1 MTFQEFIE
9 KYQKVPVEEYPNKV
23 LQKVPVPLV
32 SCRVSTYQH
41 AQFIR
46 QCLDG
51 ILMQKTNF
59 PFEILIGEDES
70 SDGTREICI
79 EYAQKYPDI
88 IRLFLHSRENNIL
101 NDGHPTARFQ
111 GTYTIYHIRGKYQAI
126 CEGDDYWTD
135 PLKLQKQVDILNS
148 NNEIGLVFSDYSIL
162 FQESNFVVKSAQGA
176 KKAWLI
182 NRNYTIYEKL
192 LMDSFIGTLT
202 VMFRQSF
209 LDGSDIKVLTE
220 SKWIMGDR
228 LLWLLLS
235 RKTQFYYLDE
245 VTAMYRRNQGSIS
258 NVDKDDT
265 SFFKHSYQIRFYFI
279 QQYGCSKKVKFIVER
294 DYFKG
299 LIARHFQYYRKK
311 DVDTAFYNLKKMNA
325 LNFKDYYFFIGTRS
339 FFLHGIFSFTLKVYN
354 KIFQ

>member
-1 MTFQEFIE
+1 MIDVCERLLVSVCCITYNHE
-9 KYQKVPVEEYPNKV
+9 KYIHD
-23 LQKVPVPLV
+23 
-32 SCRVSTYQH
+32 T
-41 AQFIR
+41 IR
-46 QCLDG
+46 GFLY
-51 ILMQKTNF
+51 QKTSFQVEFLIHDDASTDNTQSIVRDLVGSDERFKLILRTENIKSTGAKVF
-59 PFEILIGEDES
+59 PILIDM
-70 SDGTREICI
+70 
-79 EYAQKYPDI
+79 A
-88 IRLFLHSRENNIL
+88 
-101 NDGHPTARFQ
+101 
-111 GTYTIYHIRGKYQAI
+111 RGKYLAF

-176 KKAWLI
+176 KISWLI
-182 NRNYTIYEKL
+182 NKNYTIYEKL

-202 VMFRQSF
+202 VMFRKSF
-209 LDGSDIKVLTE
+209 LDGNDIKVLTE

-258 NVDKDDT
+258 NVEKDDT
-265 SFFKHSYQIRFYFI
+265 SFFNQSYQIRFYFI
-279 QQYGCSKKVKFIVER
+279 QQYGCSKEVKFIVER
-294 DYFKG
+294 DYYKG
-299 LIARHFQYYRKK
+299 LIARHFQYFRKK
-311 DVDTAFYNLKKMNA
+311 DLDMAFYNLKKLDA

-339 FFLHGIFSFTLKVYN
+339 FFLHSIFTFALKVYN